1 MSNALTITPLNR
13 LPLLKEGDDLAKI
26 IVSRARK
33 LGVGIKNR
41 DLVVIGQKAVSKA
54 EGRVID
60 ISDVTPSARAVKIA
74 KHTGKSPR
82 FVEIVLK
89 ESSKVLKPTRTHLSL
104 GRSEERPV

>member
-41 DLVVIGQKAVSKA
+41 DLVVIGQKSGSKA

-74 KHTGKSPR
+74 STQERAPG
-82 FVEIVLK
+82 
-89 ESSKVLKPTRTHLSL
+89 SSKLS
-104 GRSEERPV
+104 